1 MRDLRDDGL
10 PGGWDSCGVARFLV
24 IRPFF
29 IRLCIASVAWLNF
42 ARVLRQAPG
51 DKLWDAPREV
61 ASDRCNGSEGFHG
74 LGTSKCQPGARD
86 GFIAQ
91 STEGLVGP
99 TAGRGGAVST
109 PRGQRAQRTCSGLMS
124 LRLCVGKKLIRSTGL
139 RERGKTK
146 RPWTC
151 RPGKRIYNGNARVTH
166 PRLSRRSGNPE
177 PFPTSRYLG
186 QRRSGPQGTGLR
198 G

>member
-1 MRDLRDDGL
+1 MR
-10 PGGWDSCGVARFLV
+10 GGTIVGHQALFHQALYCLSGMVKFRS
-24 IRPFF
+24 RPST
-29 IRLCIASVAWLNF
+29 RLGRQGSG
-42 ARVLRQAPG
+42 RQAPG
-51 DKLWDAPREV
+51 CYRGRLHRTGVMV
-61 ASDRCNGSEGFHG
+61 ARGSTDWEPA
-74 LGTSKCQPGARD
+74 SVSRGARD
-86 GFIAQ
+86 GFIAE

-124 LRLCVGKKLIRSTGL
+124 LRLCVGKKLIRGTGF